1 MAGGVFLDFFTMLFF
16 RGCDLLRSLLS
27 CGDFTAVVTTAAAF
41 LRLDLFAGVLLRLVA
56 AKAAMVGDGGG
67 NINAERRQS
76 GKSCRVKL

>member
-56 AKAAMVGDGGG
+56 AMVGEMG
-67 NINAERRQS
+67 
-76 GKSCRVKL
+76 VK

>member
-56 AKAAMVGDGGG
+56 AMVGDGGG
-67 NINAERRQS
+67 NIKAERRES
-76 GKSCRVKL
+76 VKSNCVD